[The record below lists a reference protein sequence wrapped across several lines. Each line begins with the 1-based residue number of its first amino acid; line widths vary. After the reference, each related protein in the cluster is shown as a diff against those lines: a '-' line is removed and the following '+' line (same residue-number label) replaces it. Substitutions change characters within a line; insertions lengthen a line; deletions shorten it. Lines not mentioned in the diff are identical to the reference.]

1 MLPAMVDPNTVAA
14 LFREHRQRLE
24 RYTRRF
30 VGESEA
36 EDILQ
41 EAFARLLD
49 AAERGRDPEAYAVPW
64 LYRVVRNLCLDR
76 LRLHRR
82 DAGGDPQLVEVAG
95 RPEDTW
101 RNLLNDDL
109 QAVLQRT
116 ASELAA
122 DGRYTRL
129 LELLLTGGATQEEIA
144 VQLNCSERTVRRMT
158 AALFEQLAQ
167 ALGKAGIDANFL
179 AD

>member
-1 MLPAMVDPNTVAA
+1 MPDSNTVQK
-14 LFREHRQRLE
+14 LFGEHQQRLK
-24 RYTRRF
+24 RFARRF
-30 VGESEA
+30 VDESDA

-49 AAERGRDPEAYAVPW
+49 EGKRGRRPQLDAYAVPW

-76 LRLHRR
+76 LRLERR
-82 DAGGDPQLVEVAG
+82 NAFQDPAELEAAG
-95 RPEDTW
+95 RPENTL

-109 QAVLQRT
+109 QALLRRT
-116 ASELAA
+116 ASNLAEN
-122 DGRYTRL
+122 GQYLRL
-129 LELLLTGGATQEEIA
+129 LELLLTDTATQAEIA
-144 VQLNCSERTVRRMT
+144 MELDCSERTVRRMT